1 MKIKSIIE
9 RAEGHSV
16 DLDGTVYEF
25 NPPSHV
31 CEIEDKQH
39 LARFLSIPEGYEL
52 VLDGDKPAKKA
63 EPVAPNQPE
72 SPVVPLLGSEV
83 HLTAFQIH
91 GKEYSLGDVV
101 ALAFQSFNANV
112 TAWNELSEGER
123 ADLIDAELDK
133 LEQAGPVVDP
143 EAERAALVEQYV
155 AKFDKKPHHKLSN
168 EKIRAELEA

>member
-1 MKIKSIIE
+1 MKIKSIID
-9 RAEGHSV
+9 RPEGHFV

-31 CEIEDKQH
+31 CEVEDKHH

-52 VLDGDKPAKKA
+52 FIEGGNSAKK
-63 EPVAPNQPE
+63 VAQKQPE
-72 SPVVPLLGSEV
+72 SPAVILLGSDV
-83 HLTAFQIH
+83 HPSAFEIH
-91 GKEYSLGDVV
+91 GTEYSLGSIVQR
-101 ALAFQSFNANV
+101 AFAASEMNHE
-112 TAWNELSEGER
+112 AWNELSEGER
-123 ADLIDAELDK
+123 ADLIDAELDQ
-133 LEQAGPVVDP
+133 LQQAGPVVDP

>member
-9 RAEGHSV
+9 REDGHSV

-31 CEIEDKQH
+31 CEVEDKQH

-63 EPVAPNQPE
+63 EPAPIKQPE
-72 SPVVPLLGSEV
+72 ETTVSLLGSEV
-83 HLTAFQIH
+83 HPSVFEIH

-101 ALAFQSFNANV
+101 ALAFQSFGTV
-112 TAWNELSEGER
+112 PTAWNELSEGER

-133 LEQAGPVVDP
+133 LEPSGPVADP
-143 EAERAALVEQYV
+143 DAERAALVEQYV
-155 AKFDKKPHHKLSN
+155 AKFGKKPHGKATV